1 MKNDT
6 MTATGRKSKISKLN
20 REIVNHITEH
30 AADMIPIVSN
40 CDGGS
45 CAGVL
50 DKAVVL
56 PSGHE
61 DGLHHEDV
69 EDGEQD
75 DGQDSSWTGYP

>member
-6 MTATGRKSKISKLN
+6 MTATGRQSKMIKLN
-20 REIVNHITEH
+20 TEKNINLTQH
-30 AADMIPIVSN
+30 ADDMIPIVSN

-56 PSGHE
+56 PSCHE
-61 DGLHHEDV
+61 DGVHHGYVEEGEQ
-69 EDGEQD
+69 EDGHQEED
-75 DGQDSSWTGYP
+75 NK

>member
-1 MKNDT
+1 
-6 MTATGRKSKISKLN
+6 MTATGRQSRIIKLIY
-20 REIVNHITEH
+20 EEMVNHLTEH
-30 AADMIPIVSN
+30 ADDMIPIVSN

-61 DGLHHEDV
+61 DGLHHGDV
-69 EDGEQD
+69 EEGEQE
-75 DGQDSSWTGYP
+75 DGHQEEDNK